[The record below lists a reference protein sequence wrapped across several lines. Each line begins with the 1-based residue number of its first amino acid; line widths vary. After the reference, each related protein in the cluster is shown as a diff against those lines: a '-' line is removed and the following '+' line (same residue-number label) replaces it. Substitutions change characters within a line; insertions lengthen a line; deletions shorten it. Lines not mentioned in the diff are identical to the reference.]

1 VVKKVIRWFLVSLGY
16 LLYTLGVTVILLWL
30 LYPADTVKIWLQRKL
45 HMISPSLV
53 WEIDDMKAAF
63 PLQLRVSDIRVY
75 RKNQTDSPLVE
86 VADLQLL
93 PDIRELVKLKK
104 RIPLS
109 YRLKTL
115 DGTVRGRFL
124 VSENRAGLECSGTL
138 QDIQVGRLEEFWRKA
153 GRTGSGKLSGT
164 FVYKGGWRQPLR
176 GDLKADL
183 IVADGRISLVQST
196 LGLDVLEFSTMRAAV
211 TAKDRIV
218 NVNDGQLDSRL
229 FSADFTGVMSLS
241 DSFSTSGIK
250 VQGFVEPRPEL
261 FGRLGNDAAITLIKS
276 QLQGG
281 RLSFAVSGS
290 LAEPGILFKGS
301 SGVIDGIF
309 EGSLR

>member
-1 VVKKVIRWFLVSLGY
+1 MKKVIRWFLVSLGY

-45 HMISPSLV
+45 HMASPSLV
-53 WEIDDMKAAF
+53 WEIEDMKAAF
-63 PLQLRVSDIRVY
+63 PLQLRVSDIRIY
-75 RKNQTDSPLVE
+75 RKNQTDSPLLE
-86 VADLQLL
+86 VTEMQLL

-104 RIPLS
+104 QLPLS

-124 VSENRAGLECSGTL
+124 VAENRTGLECSGTF
-138 QDIQVGRLEEFWRKA
+138 QDIQIGLLEGLWQKA

-164 FVYKGGWRQPLR
+164 FTYKGGWRQPLR

-183 IVADGRISLVQST
+183 TVTDGRVSLVQSA
-196 LGLDVLEFSTMRAAV
+196 LGLDVLEFTAVRAAV

-218 NVNDGQLDSRL
+218 NVKDGQMDSRL
-229 FSADFTGVMSLS
+229 FSANFTGVMSLS
-241 DSFSTSGIK
+241 DSLATSGIK
-250 VQGFVEPRPEL
+250 IQGSVEPRPEL
-261 FGRLGNDAAITLIKS
+261 FGRLGSDTAITLIKS
-276 QLQGG
+276 QLQDG
-281 RLSFAVSGS
+281 RLSFAISGS
-290 LAEPGILFKGS
+290 LAEPGILFKGV

-309 EGSLR
+309 EGGLR